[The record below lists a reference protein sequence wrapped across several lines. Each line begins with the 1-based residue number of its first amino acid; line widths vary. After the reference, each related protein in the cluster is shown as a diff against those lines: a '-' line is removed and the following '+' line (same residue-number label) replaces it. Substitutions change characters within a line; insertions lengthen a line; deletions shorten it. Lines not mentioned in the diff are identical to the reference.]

1 VNRSEDGTI
10 AAEDPHAARG
20 PHPGR
25 VGWPV
30 GGVVGSGERAFLGDA
45 TRRWGTRRSGNH
57 GRTRRQHDDGGAAMT
72 YHPDLTLPT
81 LDPAAEIRIMRL
93 LIRKHPD
100 RARQAV
106 AELDA
111 PTDDATA
118 AGDP

>member
-1 VNRSEDGTI
+1 
-10 AAEDPHAARG
+10 
-20 PHPGR
+20 
-25 VGWPV
+25 
-30 GGVVGSGERAFLGDA
+30 
-45 TRRWGTRRSGNH
+45 
-57 GRTRRQHDDGGAAMT
+57 MT